1 MASYLLHV
9 FVLEEENVLRVAFG
23 GLPEFQNMFPER
35 TETHWNTEYR
45 NTETSDHD
53 LFVKKQ
59 SLSQLLWIIQHY

>member
-1 MASYLLHV
+1 MTTMASYLLHV

-35 TETHWNTEYR
+35 TETHWNTE
-45 NTETSDHD
+45 TSDHE

-59 SLSQLLWIIQHY
+59 SLSQLLWITQHY